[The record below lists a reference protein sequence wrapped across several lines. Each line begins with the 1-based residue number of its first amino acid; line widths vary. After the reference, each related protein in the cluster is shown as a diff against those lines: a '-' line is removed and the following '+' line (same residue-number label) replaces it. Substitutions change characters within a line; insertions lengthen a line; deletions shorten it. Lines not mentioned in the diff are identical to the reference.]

1 MIRTIS
7 LALLIVGL
15 CIELWLKYKSAAAR
29 RKKRAKRKRYLK
41 KFREGQREC
50 DELFREHESEE
61 QTPEQEYSKWV
72 KQSIVCKNPDLITFW
87 R

>member
-15 CIELWLKYKSAAAR
+15 CIELWQKYKNAAAR

-50 DELFREHESEE
+50 DELFTEQEHET
-61 QTPEQEYSKWV
+61 QQRQKWD
-72 KQSIVCKNPDLITFW
+72 KQNIICKNPDLITFW